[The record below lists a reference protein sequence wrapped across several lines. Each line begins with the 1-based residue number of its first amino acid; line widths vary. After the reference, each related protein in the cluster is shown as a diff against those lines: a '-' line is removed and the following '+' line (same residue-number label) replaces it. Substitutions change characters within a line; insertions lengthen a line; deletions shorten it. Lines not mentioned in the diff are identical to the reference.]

1 MARLSIS
8 YFVVNAFAEKPFAGN
23 PAGIC
28 VLDRWLPAA
37 AMQAIAAEN
46 GLPVTAFLVG
56 VEGSYAMRWFTP
68 VVEEEMC
75 GHATLGASWVVLN
88 RLVPGLERVVFATTA
103 GALEVTRSINIYTL
117 DLPAQ
122 PPTVCTAPDMLVAA
136 LGAPPREVLRAAYY
150 IAVFDNAGE
159 IAALQPDFAAIAAL
173 DTPGLIATAP
183 GVDIGCDIATR
194 YFAPAKGI
202 PEDAATGSAHAQIV
216 PYWSR
221 RLGRTVLEARQLS
234 PRGGRMRREDRG
246 AMIRLSAPAALYL
259 SGSIEY
265 DA

>member
-1 MARLSIS
+1 MARLSIPC
-8 YFVVNAFAEKPFAGN
+8 FVVNAFAEKPFAGN

-56 VEGSYAMRWFTP
+56 VGGSYAMRWFTS

-159 IAALQPDFAAIAAL
+159 IAALQPDFAAISAL
-173 DTPGLIATAP
+173 DTPGL
-183 GVDIGCDIATR
+183 
-194 YFAPAKGI
+194 
-202 PEDAATGSAHAQIV
+202 
-216 PYWSR
+216 SR
-221 RLGRTVLEARQLS
+221 RRRASTSAAISQRATLPPPRAYQKMRRPAR
-234 PRGGRMRREDRG
+234 RMRRSFPTG
-246 AMIRLSAPAALYL
+246 AVDSVGRCSRHGSCHHAAAVCAAKI
-259 SGSIEY
+259 G
-265 DA
+265 AR